1 MSAKGLEFLA
11 NTIAAGFRAMKA
23 EFRQQRT
30 AIEQTQA
37 AVVEYSRSV
46 EERDAM
52 KGERLAKLEAD
63 VRELHRQAAQ

>member
-1 MSAKGLEFLA
+1 MSTKGLEFLA

-30 AIEQTQA
+30 AIEQTRL

-46 EERDAM
+46 EQRDEV
-52 KGERLAKLEAD
+52 KGERLGKLELE
-63 VRELHRQAAQ
+63 VRELQRKAML

>member
-1 MSAKGLEFLA
+1 
-11 NTIAAGFRAMKA
+11 MKA